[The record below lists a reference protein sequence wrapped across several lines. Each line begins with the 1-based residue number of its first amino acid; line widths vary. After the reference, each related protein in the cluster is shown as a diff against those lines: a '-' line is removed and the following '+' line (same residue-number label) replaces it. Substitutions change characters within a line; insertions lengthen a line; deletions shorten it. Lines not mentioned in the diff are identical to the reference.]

1 MNQPECPICM
11 NPITRPF
18 YAHTH
23 NINHRKAGE
32 KHPFHKRCLMRYIK
46 NMTHAN
52 CPVCRVKLTPNNMK
66 NIRLP
71 NKNSNN
77 NNRSNQV
84 NVPNSNNN
92 SNSNSN
98 SNSNYPNNPQ
108 RVQYNSNSNSQEGRN
123 QRRND
128 PPNFNI
134 SSLRWNQYLQEARY
148 ISNEQYPLNERLD
161 HAYDHATMGHF
172 TQTNFDIP
180 TPENINFIREHYGRF
195 RYRNNSSRN

>member
-52 CPVCRVKLTPNNMK
+52 CPVCRVKLTPHNMK

-84 NVPNSNNN
+84 NFPNSNNN

-98 SNSNYPNNPQ
+98 SNSNYPNVVPQ
-108 RVQYNSNSNSQEGRN
+108 RVQYNSNSNNTSNNGWN
-123 QRRND
+123 QHVRDYNV
-128 PPNFNI
+128 NL
-134 SSLRWNQYLQEARY
+134 LRWNQHLHYSRHL
-148 ISNEQYPLNERLD
+148 SNEQYPLNERLN
-161 HAYDHATMGHF
+161 HAYEYATSNPRLYQLDNLDNL
-172 TQTNFDIP
+172 TAENTNY
-180 TPENINFIREHYGRF
+180 IRGQYGTLQ
-195 RYRNNSSRN
+195 YRN